1 MISVQKNIVL
11 VTELGV
17 ATLDE
22 KLNPL
27 ISRKYPNETK
37 LESYRRI
44 LLGDMEETLQD
55 ILNESVEKGN
65 KNFFVDDEALKDLIE
80 SAGYD
85 CDLLDPA
92 EFTEIK
98 TNRINLI
105 VSSGL
110 ASSLEEAESI
120 IKEASMYIS
129 ESKLRDLSAKP
140 DLQAIESVQALDEVD
155 KAVNIFSS
163 RMIEWYGLHF
173 PELFNLIDDPV
184 LYAKLILNIGSRD
197 KINEETVKQIKVTD
211 KKSEALIIAAEK
223 SKGGDI
229 RQEDVAEITHIADE
243 VIRLNSLRDSLAK
256 HVERTM
262 KNIAPNLTAI
272 AGATIGARLIA
283 KSGGLERLARRPSS
297 TVQLLGAE
305 KALFRSI
312 KTGTPPP
319 KHGLIFQHQ
328 AIHSAPI
335 WQRGKVAR
343 SLAAKM
349 SIATRIDAYGGKRY
363 RDLEESLKK
372 RLDEIN
378 EKYPKPPSPKPRSKF
393 RFQEKPKFERKN
405 SHDRK
410 RRFRK

>member
-1 MISVQKNIVL
+1 VQKNIVL

-155 KAVNIFSS
+155 K
-163 RMIEWYGLHF
+163 
-173 PELFNLIDDPV
+173 
-184 LYAKLILNIGSRD
+184 
-197 KINEETVKQIKVTD
+197 
-211 KKSEALIIAAEK
+211 
-223 SKGGDI
+223 
-229 RQEDVAEITHIADE
+229 
-243 VIRLNSLRDSLAK
+243 
-256 HVERTM
+256 
-262 KNIAPNLTAI
+262 
-272 AGATIGARLIA
+272 
-283 KSGGLERLARRPSS
+283 
-297 TVQLLGAE
+297 
-305 KALFRSI
+305 
-312 KTGTPPP
+312 
-319 KHGLIFQHQ
+319 
-328 AIHSAPI
+328 
-335 WQRGKVAR
+335 
-343 SLAAKM
+343 
-349 SIATRIDAYGGKRY
+349 
-363 RDLEESLKK
+363 
-372 RLDEIN
+372 
-378 EKYPKPPSPKPRSKF
+378 
-393 RFQEKPKFERKN
+393 
-405 SHDRK
+405 
-410 RRFRK
+410 